1 MEYRYNYLNNFLK
14 EKFGER
20 TLKICIDGG
29 FTCPNRD
36 GKVGIGGCIF
46 CSENGSGDHLS
57 KCSIEEQVR
66 IYLNSER
73 SKRAGKY
80 IAYFQNYTN
89 TYGAVEIL
97 KSKYDSALIDDRI
110 VALAIATR
118 PDELDDEKIKLIKSY
133 KENYYVWVELGLQTI
148 NNKTIS
154 TINRCYKNEEF
165 DIICEKLN
173 KENIDIV
180 IHIMV
185 GLPGENHDDI
195 KNIVNYLNKKSIKGI
210 KIHSTY
216 IVRNTALENMYNNG
230 IYKPISY
237 ENYMNELVYIITHL
251 RKDIIIHRFT
261 GDPPKDIFIAPKW
274 TLHKKWV
281 INGLDRVLKE
291 KNFYQ
296 GIFYEG
302 KN

>member
-20 TLKICIDGG
+20 TLKICIDGN

-36 GKVGIGGCIF
+36 GKVGSGGCIF
-46 CSENGSGDHLS
+46 CSEKGSGDHLS
-57 KCSIEEQVR
+57 KISIEEQVKN
-66 IYLNSER
+66 YLNSER
-73 SKRAGKY
+73 AKRANKY

-89 TYGAVEIL
+89 TYNTVEIL

-118 PDELDDEKIKLIKSY
+118 PDELNDEKIKLIKSY
-133 KENYYVWVELGLQTI
+133 QKKYYVWVELGLQTI
-148 NNKTIS
+148 NNKTID

-165 DIICEKLN
+165 EDICQKLN

-180 IHIMV
+180 VHIMV
-185 GLPGENHDDI
+185 GLPGETHDDI
-195 KNIVNYLNKKSIKGI
+195 ENIINYLNKKNIKGI

-216 IVRNTALENMYNNG
+216 IVKNTILEKMYNNG
-230 IYKPISY
+230 IYQPISF
-237 ENYMNELVYIITHL
+237 EDYMYELVYIITHL

-261 GDPPKDIFIAPKW
+261 GDPPKEIFIAPKW

-281 INGLDRVLKE
+281 INGLNKTLEERNL
-291 KNFYQ
+291 YQ
-296 GIFYEG
+296 GIFYEME
-302 KN
+302 

>member
-1 MEYRYNYLNNFLK
+1 MIKN
-14 EKFGER
+14 G
-20 TLKICIDGG
+20 
-29 FTCPNRD
+29 
-36 GKVGIGGCIF
+36 
-46 CSENGSGDHLS
+46 ENGSGDHLS

-73 SKRAGKY
+73 SKRAGKC